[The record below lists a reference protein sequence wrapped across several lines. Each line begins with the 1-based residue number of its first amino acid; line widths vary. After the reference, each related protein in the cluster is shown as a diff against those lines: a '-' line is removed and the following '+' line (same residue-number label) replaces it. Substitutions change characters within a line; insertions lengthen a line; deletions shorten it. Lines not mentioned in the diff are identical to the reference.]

1 MPRHGKRYRKGA
13 EGIEAEKAYGLP
25 EAISVLKAAPV
36 AKFDESVELAINL
49 GVDPKHAD
57 QMVRGALVLPHG
69 TGKGVRVLVFAK
81 GDKEKEATE
90 AGADYV
96 GAEDLAKKIQQEGW
110 LEFDR
115 VIASPDMMS
124 VVVTA
129 DVGGAVRDQ
138 KAGKVEY
145 RVDKNGIIHAAI
157 GRVSF
162 GEAQLLENA
171 SALIDAVVRAKP
183 SAAKGTYV
191 KKISLSTTMG
201 PGIRIDPWR
210 PRRPEETLVLTR
222 QQKENEV
229 TALRDRFARATSVI
243 VVDYRGVDVQSVNSL
258 RGKLRS
264 VEDESFEYRVT
275 KNTLLRRAVA
285 STDAQPLEASF
296 EGPTAVAFAYGD
308 PARLAKILVDYAKTE
323 EAFELKAGFLDGRAI
338 GTSEIETLATLP
350 SLDELR
356 GRLVGLLLAPATKL
370 AQIVQAPGAQLAR
383 LVEARRKDLEASG

>member
-1 MPRHGKRYRKGA
+1 
-13 EGIEAEKAYGLP
+13 
-25 EAISVLKAAPV
+25 
-36 AKFDESVELAINL
+36 
-49 GVDPKHAD
+49 
-57 QMVRGALVLPHG
+57 
-69 TGKGVRVLVFAK
+69 
-81 GDKEKEATE
+81 
-90 AGADYV
+90 
-96 GAEDLAKKIQQEGW
+96 
-110 LEFDR
+110 
-115 VIASPDMMS
+115 
-124 VVVTA
+124 
-129 DVGGAVRDQ
+129 
-138 KAGKVEY
+138 
-145 RVDKNGIIHAAI
+145 
-157 GRVSF
+157 
-162 GEAQLLENA
+162 
-171 SALIDAVVRAKP
+171 
-183 SAAKGTYV
+183 
-191 KKISLSTTMG
+191 
-201 PGIRIDPWR
+201 
-210 PRRPEETLVLTR
+210 VLTR

-243 VVDYRGVDVQSVNSL
+243 VVDYRGVDVQSVNAL

-275 KNTLLRRAVA
+275 KNTLLKRAVA

-323 EAFELKAGFLDGRAI
+323 KAFELKAGFLDGRAI